1 MSSDSSA
8 SVKLDRRR
16 IRRDPDVTLARASD
30 GRLDTFIPMGIPL
43 AGPSD
48 RRVSDASSPRID
60 LPEHRFD
67 DVPHKVSGD
76 SSGDG
81 SSYARSGG
89 DSKVSETSNRV
100 ETEEGTSGGEK
111 GSFVDFRNAEPKSP
125 GPGLGHGIK
134 LDDSNDVESSMNSSR
149 VYALTPAGGWEGISI
164 FYPQANDRPWS
175 PPSGYMCVYECFI
188 KNGGL
193 CFRIPML
200 LLQYCHRRRI
210 SLSQLTHGS
219 IRAMMAVV
227 VLTAEHGGVVNL
239 DEFEEI
245 SSFSPIGNSVRFYVS
260 PRGGYQLVKGH
271 SRQVSRHRWSRY
283 FYVEISRRTIGEF
296 SKPIRVG
303 WNFLPGDFYLL
314 LEDNSPKAQQDSN
327 KKAGSSQRKKSST
340 PSKKKTVQT
349 RPKKTSMVKLNLDV
363 VDSDEEF
370 ELPKAAPPTVRE
382 GLRPEKAPITHG
394 RGKGLMGG
402 LLAESRRAEEARL
415 ERERHKEV
423 AKRKSRAEEKK
434 AAEAETKKKK
444 RVDEERGM
452 AKPLKEKKRSAQEA
466 LGSGDRVEKL
476 ARFNTVGL
484 PVEVDHL
491 YAGVVVRVG
500 DGDASSSSPFDFVF
514 DFRGGGKHISQV
526 PLACLQFV
534 RCVRGGPEFLSP
546 PAVYSSSSDPDT
558 RFAMSAVSMLAGYNF
573 LSDARYDLDQRNR
586 KLNTQNGDLVSE
598 SNRSKEARTRA
609 ELEAAKLKDLL
620 THSQQVNGELIAR
633 RDDLSSKVDALT
645 SALAEAEEAKKVVE
659 SRIEGEVAELR
670 SSSKDVVARPVEEV
684 KKKAKDKLRRSIE
697 IMEERSK
704 AQTEADRLAS
714 LASQVVGAIRRMDK
728 AAKDGV
734 LIDAAKKEK
743 LEARLASYTAEAES
757 IVLPSLPT
765 DSSDDEEIEPKKGVA
780 LDISSSDSSDEE
792 GEKSEVDGR
801 SSVAGKTLALTLAEI
816 EEAAN
821 FEAEDGNQLR
831 VELFGDQSEAE
842 GDFGETAA
850 TKEPAATREP
860 ASIDAPVS
868 VEEPAV
874 DAATRELIAPL
885 FADSNLEELE
895 TVS

>member
-48 RRVSDASSPRID
+48 RRVSDASSPRIE

-67 DVPHKVSGD
+67 DVLQKVSRD
-76 SSGDG
+76 SSSDG

-111 GSFVDFRNAEPKSP
+111 RSFVDFRNAEPKSP
-125 GPGLGHGIK
+125 GPGLGHGIR
-134 LDDSNDVESSMNSSR
+134 LDDSNDVESSMNSSC
-149 VYALTPAGGWEGISI
+149 VYALTPAVEPVKRKTPKDSVVTLLRKDKKHIRHWPDFLSHRIARS
-164 FYPQANDRPWS
+164 YPR
-175 PPSGYMCVYECFI
+175 
-188 KNGGL
+188 
-193 CFRIPML
+193 
-200 LLQYCHRRRI
+200 
-210 SLSQLTHGS
+210 
-219 IRAMMAVV
+219 
-227 VLTAEHGGVVNL
+227 
-239 DEFEEI
+239 
-245 SSFSPIGNSVRFYVS
+245 FS
-260 PRGGYQLVKGH
+260 
-271 SRQVSRHRWSRY
+271 
-283 FYVEISRRTIGEF
+283 T
-296 SKPIRVG
+296 
-303 WNFLPGDFYLL
+303 GDFYLP
-314 LEDNSPKAQQDSN
+314 LEDNSPEAQQGSN
-327 KKAGSSQRKKSST
+327 KKTSSSQRKKSST

-349 RPKKTSMVKLNLDV
+349 RLKKTSMVKLNLDV

-370 ELPKAAPPTVRE
+370 ELPKADPPTVRE

-402 LLAESRRAEEARL
+402 LLAESRRAEEVRL
-415 ERERHKEV
+415 ERERQKEV

-434 AAEAETKKKK
+434 GVEAEAKK
-444 RVDEERGM
+444 RKCADEEKEM
-452 AKPLKEKKRSAQEA
+452 AKSITEKKILAHEA
-466 LGSGDRVEKL
+466 LGSGDRTEKL

-491 YAGVVVRVG
+491 YSGAVVRVG
-500 DGDASSSSPFDFVF
+500 DGDGSSSSPFDFVF
-514 DFRGGGKHISQV
+514 DFRRGGKHISQV
-526 PLACLQFV
+526 PMACLQFV
-534 RCVRGGPEFLSP
+534 RCVRGGPNFLSTP
-546 PAVYSSSSDPDT
+546 VVDPSSSDPDT
-558 RFAMSAVSMLAGYNF
+558 RFAMSAISMLAGYNF

-598 SNRSKEARTRA
+598 SNRSKEARTRD

-620 THSQQVNGELIAR
+620 NHSQQVNGELIAS

-645 SALAEAEEAKKVVE
+645 SALAEAEEAKKEVE

-670 SSSKDVVARPVEEV
+670 SSSKDVVARAVEEV

-697 IMEERSK
+697 IMEGRSR

-714 LASQVVGAIRRMDK
+714 LASQVVGAIRRMEK

-743 LEARLASYTAEAES
+743 LEARLALYTAEADS

-765 DSSDDEEIEPKKGVA
+765 DSSDDEETEPKKSVA

-792 GEKSEVDGR
+792 AKKSEVDGR
-801 SSVAGKTLALTLAEI
+801 SSVAMKSPALTLAEI

-821 FEAEDGNQLR
+821 VEAEDGNQLR

-842 GDFGETAA
+842 GDAGETAA
-850 TKEPAATREP
+850 TGEP

-874 DAATRELIAPL
+874 DAATGELIAPL
-885 FADSNLEELE
+885 FADSNLEDLE
-895 TVS
+895 TAS

>member
-8 SVKLDRRR
+8 SVKFNRKRT
-16 IRRDPDVTLARASD
+16 RRDPDVTLARASD
-30 GRLDTFIPMGIPL
+30 GRLDTFILMGIPL

-48 RRVSDASSPRID
+48 RCVSDASSPRIE

-67 DVPHKVSGD
+67 DVPQKVSRD
-76 SSGDG
+76 SSSDG

-89 DSKVSETSNRV
+89 DSKISETSNRV
-100 ETEEGTSGGEK
+100 ETEEGTSGGER

-125 GPGLGHGIK
+125 GPGLGHGIR

-149 VYALTPAGGWEGISI
+149 VYALTPAGGWDGISI
-164 FYPQANDRPWS
+164 VYPQTNDRPWS
-175 PPSGYMCVYECFI
+175 PPLGYMCVYECFI

-193 CFRIPML
+193 CFPIPRL

-227 VLTAEHGGVVNL
+227 VLAAEHVEPVKRKTPKDSVVTL
-239 DEFEEI
+239 LRKDKKHIHHWPDFLSHRI
-245 SSFSPIGNSVRFYVS
+245 ARSYPRFS
-260 PRGGYQLVKGH
+260 
-271 SRQVSRHRWSRY
+271 
-283 FYVEISRRTIGEF
+283 T
-296 SKPIRVG
+296 
-303 WNFLPGDFYLL
+303 GDFYLP
-314 LEDNSPKAQQDSN
+314 LEDNSPEVQRGSN
-327 KKAGSSQRKKSST
+327 KKTGSSQRKKSST
-340 PSKKKTVQT
+340 PSKKRTVQI
-349 RPKKTSMVKLNLDV
+349 RPKKTSMVRLNLDV
-363 VDSDEEF
+363 VYSDEEF

-402 LLAESRRAEEARL
+402 LLVESRRAEEARL
-415 ERERHKEV
+415 EREQQKEA

-434 AAEAETKKKK
+434 KVEAEAKKKK
-444 RVDEERGM
+444 RADEEREM
-452 AKPLKEKKRSAQEA
+452 AKSVKEKKRSAHEA
-466 LGSGDRVEKL
+466 LGSGDQAEKV
-476 ARFNTVGL
+476 ARFNTVGI

-491 YAGVVVRVG
+491 YAGAIVRVG
-500 DGDASSSSPFDFVF
+500 DGDESSSSPYDFVF

-534 RCVRGGPEFLSP
+534 RCVRGDPDFLSP
-546 PAVYSSSSDPDT
+546 PAVDSSSSDSDT
-558 RFAMSAVSMLAGYNF
+558 RFAMSAISMLADYNF
-573 LSDARYDLDQRNR
+573 LSDARYTLDQRNR
-586 KLNTQNGDLVSE
+586 KLNTQNGELVSE

-609 ELEAAKLKDLL
+609 ELEAAKFKDLL
-620 THSQQVNGELIAR
+620 IHSQQVNGELIAS

-645 SALAEAEEAKKVVE
+645 SALAEAEEAKKEVE

-670 SSSKDVVARPVEEV
+670 SSSKDVVARAVEEA

-704 AQTEADRLAS
+704 AQTEVDRLSS
-714 LASQVVGAIRRMDK
+714 LASQVVGAIRRMEK

-734 LIDAAKKEK
+734 PIDAAKREK
-743 LEARLASYTAEAES
+743 LEARLASYTAEADS
-757 IVLPSLPT
+757 IVLPSLPS
-765 DSSDDEEIEPKKGVA
+765 DSSDDEEVEPKKSVA

-792 GEKSEVDGR
+792 GERSEVDGR
-801 SSVAGKTLALTLAEI
+801 SSVAGKTPALTLAEI
-816 EEAAN
+816 EETKNA
-821 FEAEDGNQLR
+821 EADDGNQLR

-842 GDFGETAA
+842 GDAGETAA
-850 TKEPAATREP
+850 TEEH
-860 ASIDAPVS
+860 ASIDT
-868 VEEPAV
+868 PAV
-874 DAATRELIAPL
+874 DAATGESIAPL

-895 TVS
+895 TAS